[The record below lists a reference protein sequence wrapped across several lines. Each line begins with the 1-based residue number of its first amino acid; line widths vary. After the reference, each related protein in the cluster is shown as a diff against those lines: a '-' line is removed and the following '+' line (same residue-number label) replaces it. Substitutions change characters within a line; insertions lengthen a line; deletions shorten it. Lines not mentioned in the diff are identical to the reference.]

1 MSKFVLKPFNNVTGT
16 IKFFKL
22 IEDTYCYYDDF
33 CRNIQ
38 QDSNLEQQL
47 LTIVSRMN
55 DVANL
60 RSLPK
65 QKYRDVTP
73 IKETVKE
80 YEIKTADLRLYLI
93 KDETG
98 NLVLLGGKKS
108 TQDEDFKT
116 FRLLKKRYLN
126 LIKND
131 KRKDITKPRLLV

>member
-22 IEDTYCYYDDF
+22 IEDKYCYYDDF
-33 CRNIQ
+33 CRKIQ

-73 IKETVKE
+73 TKETVKE

-108 TQDEDFKT
+108 TQDEDFKA

-126 LIKND
+126 SIK
-131 KRKDITKPRLLV
+131 K

>member
-1 MSKFVLKPFNNVTGT
+1 
-16 IKFFKL
+16 
-22 IEDTYCYYDDF
+22 
-33 CRNIQ
+33 
-38 QDSNLEQQL
+38 
-47 LTIVSRMN
+47 MN

-73 IKETVKE
+73 TKETVKE

-108 TQDEDFKT
+108 TQDEDFKA

-126 LIKND
+126 SIK
-131 KRKDITKPRLLV
+131 K